1 MKPQLIIKEVSVD
14 ADGNLVFGKTVG
26 KVTEISGFKGD
37 LSTETG
43 YGDYQ
48 LDITGLRNELTAR
61 GVSNVNAVVVNT
73 KEGSSYGMRHL
84 ENIWRVEELAWS
96 TGFTTTVHN
105 CPTSSAHY
113 EAMMGQTITSV
124 TYYTDKGM
132 FSIPLSKE
140 VYVPVKFNCTFNVE
154 NASVDS
160 GEAKVTLKGLPD
172 GYDAEYSVKGL
183 EDVKVENGKLT
194 YKKDNAKIGKYTLT
208 VSDKKHKYA
217 DITATF
223 TLTTD
228 ATPITY
234 DSEKASLVTAE
245 GYTADDLAAYV
256 KSIESVTV
264 DGTPYQAS
272 GRGAVKIIKEDG
284 SIDATAKPFAN
295 AKDGQKF
302 EIVVKATGYAKII
315 HLLIT
320 LQILIHMFMQAL
332 AGQNTGQPKVF
343 RPQVMRLLP
352 MNMTFVMSMTRVLL
366 ILLQEQQPIMVFT
379 EEVSSAQ
386 L

>member
-1 MKPQLIIKEVSVD
+1 
-14 ADGNLVFGKTVG
+14 
-26 KVTEISGFKGD
+26 
-37 LSTETG
+37 
-43 YGDYQ
+43 
-48 LDITGLRNELTAR
+48 
-61 GVSNVNAVVVNT
+61 
-73 KEGSSYGMRHL
+73 
-84 ENIWRVEELAWS
+84 
-96 TGFTTTVHN
+96 
-105 CPTSSAHY
+105 
-113 EAMMGQTITSV
+113 MMGQTITSV

-160 GEAKVTLKGLPD
+160 GEAKVTLKGLPE

-264 DGTPYQAS
+264 DGKSYQAS

-284 SIDATAKPFAN
+284 
-295 AKDGQKF
+295 
-302 EIVVKATGYAKII
+302 
-315 HLLIT
+315 T
-320 LQILIHMFMQAL
+320 LQEISEKWIGADI
-332 AGQNTGQPKVF
+332 TTKK
-343 RPQVMRLLP
+343 
-352 MNMTFVMSMTRVLL
+352 
-366 ILLQEQQPIMVFT
+366 E
-379 EEVSSAQ
+379 
-386 L
+386 